1 MVDVGVLRDHGE
13 AAASEGAEAS
23 GRVHHGEKIEAA
35 ALILDSDFARS
46 RREFVS

>member
-1 MVDVGVLRDHGE
+1 MIHIGVLRNHSE

-35 ALILDSDFARS
+35 ALILDSDFAQS